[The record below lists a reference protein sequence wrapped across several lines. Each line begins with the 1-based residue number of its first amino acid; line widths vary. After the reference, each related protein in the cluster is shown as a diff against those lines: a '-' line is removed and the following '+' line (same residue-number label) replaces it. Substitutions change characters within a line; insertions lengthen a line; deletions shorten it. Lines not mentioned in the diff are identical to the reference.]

1 MKIINSL
8 YDIFK
13 NQEAQ
18 LARQREALIAAK
30 KQEAMQIQFAKHL
43 LQKNT
48 SITEIIKITG
58 LKESVI
64 LTLKD

>member
-1 MKIINSL
+1 
-8 YDIFK
+8 
-13 NQEAQ
+13 
-18 LARQREALIAAK
+18 
-30 KQEAMQIQFAKHL
+30 MQIQFAKHL

-58 LKESVI
+58 LEESVI